1 MERRSP
7 RAGAALDLFTDRH
20 EAIRLFASYLNDD
33 PPRDRILFFH
43 GDGGNGK
50 SLLMRV
56 LHEQYGKRLGTTD
69 DWKYLQELDDDDFAD
84 GFRNRDHNERVPS
97 VLIDFGLAPRDVDRP
112 QDKYYAPLMIRRELA
127 AFGLKFPLFDFAH
140 VWYLHRKRRL
150 SKDRLKELFP
160 DEEIGFLTTIADAIS
175 GHPIGAIAQAV
186 FNLFGK
192 HLGDRYLKY
201 KQSRGLD
208 EGDVEAIRR
217 MDPDKEL
224 IDQLP
229 ALLALDINAAMTQP
243 DAPPRLALLFDTHE
257 AFWGEER
264 NLPADIHSERDEWL
278 RRLLATLDL
287 TRGIVAVVA
296 GREPPRWDEPSRV
309 VIPGVEARS
318 PAHRPPLRRPRGG
331 IPGAGPV
338 RHRARPR
345 PRPGAGRSGPAA
357 SDDRARP
364 RRARPGPPLL
374 PRPLHRHG
382 PRRLPEG
389 RGPHAGDAGRRRG
402 GEGQERAD
410 RPAPVRYVEPE
421 VAEAVRSLAAARAF
435 DETIYHELGAALKF
449 ATSAQRSAP

>member
-1 MERRSP
+1 MSERARVEKVTSMSTDELS
-7 RAGAALDLFTDRH
+7 RGETITEGSRTLDLFTDRH

-33 PPRDRILFFH
+33 PSRDRILFFH

-69 DWKYLQELDDDDFAD
+69 DWKYLQEIDDDDFAD

-97 VLIDFGLAPRDVDRP
+97 VLIDFGLAPRDIDQP

-175 GHPIGAIAQAV
+175 GHSVGAIAKGI

-217 MDPDKEL
+217 MDPDREL

-229 ALLALDINAAMTQP
+229 GLLALDINAAMTQP

-264 NLPADIHSERDEWL
+264 
-278 RRLLATLDL
+278 
-287 TRGIVAVVA
+287 
-296 GREPPRWDEPSRV
+296 EPPRR
-309 VIPGVEARS
+309 
-318 PAHRPPLRRPRGG
+318 HPLRARRMAPPFARH
-331 IPGAGPV
+331 AGPDAGD
-338 RHRARPR
+338 RGSRGRAR
-345 PRPGAGRSGPAA
+345 A
-357 SDDRARP
+357 SA
-364 RRARPGPPLL
+364 
-374 PRPLHRHG
+374 
-382 PRRLPEG
+382 
-389 RGPHAGDAGRRRG
+389 
-402 GEGQERAD
+402 
-410 RPAPVRYVEPE
+410 
-421 VAEAVRSLAAARAF
+421 
-435 DETIYHELGAALKF
+435 LG
-449 ATSAQRSAP
+449 